1 MSGLTPPPASEL
13 DADFLAQLAELPV
26 PDALSQLF
34 SQDLAHPDTVVTL
47 ATAAL
52 EAVES
57 NPDHARQWLDI
68 GSALRLRLADNA
80 TGQGHLDYAQAR
92 FYAQRGQWGLA
103 EAAIRAAQQAWQA
116 PEDQVWLA
124 RTYLGLTQILTMQG
138 RYDEAETTSQQAIT
152 HWEALAATEPAFNLQ
167 LINAVRNRANL
178 LSFQERHVAALTE
191 YERARQLVDDQ
202 IAANADQPELLEELN
217 YLLAQIH
224 FNQAVAYLYLDRV
237 FEAEAVLQ
245 DAASRF
251 EQVGDLLYRGRTRS
265 NLGSLYLQTGR
276 YSAALSQF
284 DSAARDLIGDEVL
297 TPDIDADRLRLADI
311 LLLDRASVYLALNL
325 LPEAALALGHCET
338 LFRTANQP
346 LELGQTLLSLGT
358 LHLRN
363 GALAEAEAALQ
374 EAERLFRGLNNHF
387 WLNRSL
393 VALAAMLYQQ
403 GEVTEAATR
412 LDQLLTQFQSGTDV
426 VTWDTAS
433 LIDAQIL
440 RLRLHLEH
448 QEVEAARTLGYAAA
462 TRLGISLRDP
472 AEVATAELNWPQ
484 LVMRLQHALGQ
495 LERSAGNPQRAQ
507 AHLRAA
513 ISLLERQRS
522 SLPVEEIR
530 TAFLDDKSS
539 LYSDLVMS
547 LLEDPEADGVVVAFA
562 MVERA
567 RSRALLERL
576 LVTISG
582 EVTDE
587 ADAVAQRRAELEQQ
601 LKLLHNRLLGESGS
615 RYVQPEVN
623 EAIRTYEAALE
634 QLAWQRPHN
643 LPEAEPVDLPA
654 LQQALADDQQA
665 VVYYIAEQEV
675 MAFVVTRSDVQL
687 FRRLCSQ
694 SQLEEAASEWQ
705 FQLGRAELSPAQFAR
720 HAERFERGWRAALAR
735 LYQLL
740 IEPLR
745 VALHAP
751 RLLIIPYGV
760 LHLLPFHA
768 FYQGS
773 DPLLTWFECTYA
785 ASASLAVRTLTQ
797 PQCADT
803 YQTWSGLALTDSAIP
818 GARQEVQM
826 AAAHFAQHQLYLD
839 EQANWA
845 GLQAAARQSDILHI
859 ATHGL
864 FRPDNPFFSML
875 KLADGWIDVRA
886 LYRLPL
892 AARMVI
898 LSACESGASQVR
910 GGDEVIGLARGFLAH
925 GIQTLLVSLWNVHDA
940 SSTLLM
946 EQFYTHLT
954 ATVNPVRPAAALR
967 AAQQVAQQS
976 GLHPYFWAPYLIIGA

>member
-1 MSGLTPPPASEL
+1 MSGLAPPSASEF
-13 DADFLAQLAELPV
+13 DADFLAQLAELAV

-34 SQDLAHPDTVVTL
+34 SQNLAQPETVITL

-52 EAVES
+52 DAVER
-57 NPDHARQWLDI
+57 NPEQARRWVEI
-68 GSALRLRLADNA
+68 GNSLNQRLAGNA
-80 TGQGHLDYAQAR
+80 TAQGHLDYARAR
-92 FYAQRGQWGLA
+92 LYVQSGQLGLA
-103 EAAIRAAQQAWQA
+103 ETAIRAAQEAWQA
-116 PEDQVWLA
+116 PEDQVWFA
-124 RTYLGLTQILTMQG
+124 RTFLGLTQILTLQG
-138 RYDEAETTSQQAIT
+138 RYDEAETTARYAIT
-152 HWEALAATEPAFNLQ
+152 QWEALATADPAFHLQ
-167 LINAVRNRANL
+167 LISAVRNLANL
-178 LSFQERHVAALTE
+178 LGYQERQVASLAE
-191 YERARQLVDDQ
+191 YERARQLVEAQ

-217 YLLAQIH
+217 YLLAHLQLS
-224 FNQAVAYLYLDRV
+224 QAVSYIYLDRT
-237 FEAEAVLQ
+237 FEAESALQ

-251 EQVGDLLYRGRTRS
+251 EQVGDLLHRGRARS

-297 TPDIDADRLRLADI
+297 TPNINVDRLHLADI

-325 LPEAALALGHCET
+325 LPEAALALAHCET
-338 LFRTANQP
+338 LFRTANRP
-346 LELGQTLLSLGT
+346 HELGQALLTLGT

-363 GALAEAEAALQ
+363 GALAEAEAALN

-387 WLNRSL
+387 WLNRTT
-393 VALAAMLYQQ
+393 VALATVLHQQ
-403 GEVTEAATR
+403 GAGDEAATR
-412 LDQLLTQFQSGTDV
+412 LDRLLTQFQAGADV

-440 RLRLHLEH
+440 RLRLHLER
-448 QEVEAARTLGYAAA
+448 QEVEAARTLGNAAA

-472 AEVATAELNWPQ
+472 AEVAAAELSWPQ
-484 LVMRLQHALGQ
+484 LVLRLQHALGQ
-495 LERSAGNPQRAQ
+495 LERAAGNPRRAQ

-513 ISLLERQRS
+513 IDLLERQRS

-530 TAFLDDKSS
+530 TAFLDDKST
-539 LYSDLVMS
+539 LYSDLVLS
-547 LLEDPEADGVVVAFA
+547 LLEDPEVNGVAAAFA

-576 LVTISG
+576 LATVSG

-587 ADAVAQRRAELEQQ
+587 ADAVAARRAELEQQ

-615 RYVQPEVN
+615 RYTQPEVN

-634 QLAWQRPHN
+634 QLAWQHPHN

-654 LQQALADDQQA
+654 LQQALAHDQQA
-665 VVYYIAEQEV
+665 VVYYMAEQEV
-675 MAFVVTRSDVQL
+675 LAFVVDRGEVRL
-687 FRRLCSQ
+687 FRHLCTQ
-694 SQLEEAASEWQ
+694 TQLEQAASEWQ

-720 HAERFERGWRAALAR
+720 HAERFERGWRKALVR
-735 LYQLL
+735 LYDLL

-745 VALHAP
+745 SALHAP

-768 FYQGS
+768 FHQGAE
-773 DPLLTWFECTYA
+773 PLLTWFECTYA

-797 PQCADT
+797 PQSGAA
-803 YQTWSGLALTDSAIP
+803 YHAWSGLALTDSAIP

-826 AAAHFAQHQLYLD
+826 AAGHFAHHQLYLD
-839 EQANWA
+839 EQADWA

-892 AARMVI
+892 AARVVI
-898 LSACESGASQVR
+898 LSACESGAGQVR

-925 GIQTLLVSLWNVHDA
+925 GLQSLLVSLWNVHDA

-946 EQFYTHLT
+946 QQFYANLT
-954 ATVNPVRPAAALR
+954 ATASPVRPATALR
-967 AAQQVAQQS
+967 AAQQTAQQD
-976 GLHPYFWAPYLIIGA
+976 GLHPYFWAPYLVIGI